1 MEKFRFFN
9 STESDIREYT
19 AADYAEYFG
28 LFLSDGLYTENG
40 NAGLRVVTD
49 AGLNCSIESG
59 YALIRGYMYHNDSLL
74 IKTLAPADTML
85 DRIDRVALRFDEVA
99 REIKVVIK
107 KGIAASNPVVPALTI
122 TATVKELGL
131 AQIHVRKGATT
142 LSVADITDERLTSA
156 GLVSSLISIPA
167 AEMWNVWNSSLASI
181 QSAWDSWFAT
191 IQNTVGNRLAVGDT
205 APANPIAGDVWMH
218 TGV

>member
-9 STESDIREYT
+9 STEADIRDYT

-40 NAGLRVVTD
+40 NAGLRVVTGT
-49 AGLNCSIESG
+49 GLSCGIETG
-59 YALIRGYMYHNDSLL
+59 YALIRGYMYHNDALLTNSLS
-74 IKTLAPADTML
+74 AADVFL
-85 DRIDRVALRFDEVA
+85 DRIDRVVLRFDEVA
-99 REIKVVIK
+99 REIRITIK
-107 KGIAASNPVVPALTI
+107 KGTAASSPVAPALTV

-131 AQIHVRKGATT
+131 AQIRIKKGVTV
-142 LSVADITDERLTSA
+142 LSAADITDERLTSA

-167 AEMWNVWNSSLASI
+167 AEMWNVWNSSLAAI
-181 QSAWDSWFAT
+181 QATWDTWFAT
-191 IQNTVGNRLAVGDT
+191 IQNTIGNRLAVGDT
-205 APANPIAGDVWMH
+205 APTNPIAGDVWMK